1 MSSVTHAG
9 TRRSSWATG
18 ASADPNYFDGT
29 NPAPVL
35 DLGGAPGAPKLAPLG
50 PAAAFRDA
58 TGLKALRLKGAQLA
72 DLYRVAGLHDLVWLD
87 LTGNRVG
94 DLSPLSDHR
103 RLRVLRVGGNA
114 VRDLWPLSHLAS
126 LRALDVSG
134 NADADATPLH
144 HLPALSVLDV
154 SGNPVTD
161 AGSLDHLPA
170 LERAGNGIGGGLLRP
185 CF

>member
-29 NPAPVL
+29 NPAPVLEL

-134 NADADATPLH
+134 NA
-144 HLPALSVLDV
+144 
-154 SGNPVTD
+154 VTD